1 MCLLYHLLPLE
12 IACYGNDDIQSVETS
27 LEGYAFYDIQVAA
40 YYIDDDPEEP
50 LLDVL
55 ACQSPQ
61 THKAQG
67 VGETVEKWNR
77 RIGIGRQYIIGES
90 PCHKEEDGGRKIERL
105 AHTGNRQFFFSLLV
119 VLLSKLPYG
128 ISVDCS
134 HGIVSS
140 HTGIAIQA
148 MTPIEPDVEGWHHN
162 AYQPEINAGTVL
174 QQDVNQSEYRGDDV

>member
-67 VGETVEKWNR
+67 VGETVEER
-77 RIGIGRQYIIGES
+77 HCGVGVGHQYIIGES
-90 PCHKEEDGGRKIERL
+90 PC
-105 AHTGNRQFFFSLLV
+105 
-119 VLLSKLPYG
+119 Y
-128 ISVDCS
+128 
-134 HGIVSS
+134 
-140 HTGIAIQA
+140 
-148 MTPIEPDVEGWHHN
+148 
-162 AYQPEINAGTVL
+162 
-174 QQDVNQSEYRGDDV
+174 

>member
-55 ACQSPQ
+55 ACQGPQ

-67 VGETVEKWNR
+67 VGETVEKWRTKSAEKWRTKVR
-77 RIGIGRQYIIGES
+77 REVRFEK
-90 PCHKEEDGGRKIERL
+90 PR
-105 AHTGNRQFFFSLLV
+105 
-119 VLLSKLPYG
+119 
-128 ISVDCS
+128 
-134 HGIVSS
+134 
-140 HTGIAIQA
+140 
-148 MTPIEPDVEGWHHN
+148 EGYKHLRS
-162 AYQPEINAGTVL
+162 AARRSREKA
-174 QQDVNQSEYRGDDV
+174 QSI